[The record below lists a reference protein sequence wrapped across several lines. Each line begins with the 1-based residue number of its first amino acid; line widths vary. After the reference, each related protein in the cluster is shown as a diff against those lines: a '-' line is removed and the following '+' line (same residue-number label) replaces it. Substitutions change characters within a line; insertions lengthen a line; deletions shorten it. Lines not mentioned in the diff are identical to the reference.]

1 MIEKKEEGSEQSEP
15 FFYFGLYRKS
25 FDFFSI
31 FKQISLKKL
40 NKLIKAC

>member
-1 MIEKKEEGSEQSEP
+1 MIEKRRGFGAVRT

-25 FDFFSI
+25 FEFISI